1 MDKTDERSIV
11 LAIRELLPK
20 IGEIFVKLA
29 KHPKHP
35 R

>member
-11 LAIRELLPK
+11 LATRELLPK
-20 IGEIFVKLA
+20 IGEIRVKFA
-29 KHPKHP
+29 KPPKHP